1 MGAAAQMLR
10 QTPLFSRSGEEQTRG
25 DDRACGKRAELAG
38 ERDIPDVQHGELQAV
53 GFVIIPADP
62 SYAHCSHIANRLRS

>member
-1 MGAAAQMLR
+1 MGAAAQSLR

-38 ERDIPDVQHGELQAV
+38 EYHVPDVQYVVRAAGE
-53 GFVIIPADP
+53 
-62 SYAHCSHIANRLRS
+62 